1 MSLEQLQEN
10 VDKSIDIA
18 RLLILKGHNPY
29 VPNLAHFLHH
39 GWIRSPVE
47 ETYFKMVSSWI
58 KYCDALY
65 YGGQSDGVDRERDIA
80 ERLGLKIYYSMEEV
94 PDGS

>member
-1 MSLEQLQEN
+1 
-10 VDKSIDIA
+10 
-18 RLLILKGHNPY
+18 
-29 VPNLAHFLHH
+29 
-39 GWIRSPVE
+39 
-47 ETYFKMVSSWI
+47 MVSSWI